1 MSDEIIR
8 KYKLLDLLELQTTS
22 VALADSTFK
31 IYWYNRSFKKD
42 IGPGK
47 LKGISLK
54 TLFSINT
61 PDSLTKLSSP
71 KSFVV
76 PLADKNKNIIIT
88 PIVLDQ
94 KKKEPESYL
103 IEMIPVFDSELKQDS
118 DKEKFKRN
126 LLFQRE
132 LQSLLVLLVKEKS
145 VDSIAEEIVFRCIE
159 ITNSDFGI
167 IVFQD
172 GEEIKNFIYNDEFN
186 LIPDREEL
194 EKSIKYNSS
203 FINKWL
209 DINKRPLLA
218 LNHHNNIGYGITQVS
233 NCESLCISPCYFD
246 NILHAKI
253 LLGKKEGTYSSLDI
267 NDIEQ
272 FSILLSFAISNIQTR
287 ELNNALESR
296 LLQAQKLE
304 TIGKLSSGMA
314 HDFNNLLSSIFGSL
328 HLLRNRVPDSE
339 NVTKLIDNIE
349 NCSVRARDL
358 TKGLL
363 SFGKPTAKRKEIVM
377 PNFLL
382 SELSKVVTQTFP
394 NSITFEEKID
404 NGLHNILGNGTE
416 IYQILLNLCVNA
428 KESIEGKGKIVL
440 GASNLFINSSNA
452 INFPLLETGKYVKF
466 SVSDTGTGIDE
477 ENLTKI
483 FDPYFSTKQKD
494 TGSGLG
500 LYVTYGII
508 KAHKGHIDVT
518 SKKGTGTTF
527 DVYLP
532 VFEPKDPKKEK
543 VTDKIIMLA
552 DDEEM
557 LSELLAEMLES
568 SGFYVIKVKSGEEA
582 LTVLT
587 EELKVDLLIID
598 YNMPVMNGLECISK
612 IRSLNFN
619 LPVILSSGS
628 LRFDDDELKRYKVN
642 RKIMKPYE
650 FDTMLETIKSLI

>member
-1 MSDEIIR
+1 MSDDLIR
-8 KYKLLDLLELQTTS
+8 KYKSKELLELQTTS
-22 VALADSTFK
+22 VALADKSFK
-31 IYWYNRSFKKD
+31 IGWFNKSFKKD
-42 IGPGK
+42 IGVGK
-47 LKGISLK
+47 IKGVSLK
-54 TLFSINT
+54 SLFNINT
-61 PDSLTKLSSP
+61 PDEKTLSRTA

-76 PLADKNKNIIIT
+76 PLPDKSKNIVIT
-88 PIVLDQ
+88 PLFA
-94 KKKEPESYL
+94 KSKKEIEAYF
-103 IEMIPVFDSELKQDS
+103 IEMLPLVDS
-118 DKEKFKRN
+118 DFKQSAEKEKLKRN
-126 LLFQRE
+126 LVFQNE
-132 LQSLLVLLVKEKS
+132 LQSILVLMVKEKS
-145 VDSIAEEIVFRCIE
+145 VESIAEEILFRCID
-159 ITNSDFGI
+159 ITSSEFGI
-167 IVFQD
+167 IVFHK
-172 GEEIKNFIYNDEFN
+172 GEEVKEFIYSDNSN
-186 LIPDREEL
+186 LIPDKSEA

-209 DINKRPLLA
+209 DLNKRPLLA
-218 LNHHNNIGYGITQVS
+218 LNHHNNIGFGLTQVL

-253 LLGKKEGTYSSLDI
+253 LVGKKTGTYSSLDI
-267 NDIEQ
+267 SDIEQ
-272 FSILLSFAISNIQTR
+272 FSILLSFAISNIETR
-287 ELNNALESR
+287 ELNAALESR
-296 LLQAQKLE
+296 LLQSQKLE

-339 NVTKLIDNIE
+339 NVIRLIDNIE

-382 SELSKVVTQTFP
+382 SEIAKVVTQTFP
-394 NSITFEEKID
+394 SNIILEEKID
-404 NGLHNILGNGTE
+404 NNLHNIIGNGTE

-428 KESIEGKGKIVL
+428 KESIEGKGKIIL
-440 GASNLFINSSNA
+440 SASNLLVDDSN
-452 INFPLLETGKYVKF
+452 IITYPLLDRGKYVKF
-466 SVSDTGTGIDE
+466 SVKDTGTGINE
-477 ENLTKI
+477 ENISKI

-508 KAHKGHIDVT
+508 KAHKGYIDV
-518 SKKGTGTTF
+518 SSAKGVGTTF

-532 VFEPKDPKKEK
+532 VFEPQRDAKPKES
-543 VTDKIIMLA
+543 DKIIMLA

-568 SGFYVIKVKSGEEA
+568 SGYYVIKVKSGEEVI
-582 LTVLT
+582 TVLT

-598 YNMPVMNGLECISK
+598 YNMPIMNGLDCVSK

-628 LRFDDDELKRYKVN
+628 MRFEDEDLKRYKVSS
-642 RKIMKPYE
+642 KIMKPYE
-650 FDTMLETIKSLI
+650 FDTMLDTIKQLI

>member
-1 MSDEIIR
+1 MSDELIR
-8 KYKLLDLLELQTTS
+8 KYKSKELLELQTTS
-22 VALADSTFK
+22 VALADKTFK
-31 IYWYNRSFKKD
+31 IFWFNKSFKKD
-42 IGPGK
+42 IGTGK
-47 LKGISLK
+47 IKGTSLK
-54 TLFSINT
+54 SLFNINS
-61 PDSLTKLSSP
+61 PDEKLISGSA
-71 KSFVV
+71 KSFVI
-76 PLADKNKNIIIT
+76 PLTDKNKNIIIT
-88 PIVLDQ
+88 PLFSQ
-94 KKKEPESYL
+94 SKKEIEAYF
-103 IEMIPVFDSELKQDS
+103 IEMLPLVDS
-118 DKEKFKRN
+118 DFQQNAEKEKLRRN
-126 LLFQRE
+126 LVFQNE
-132 LQSLLVLLVKEKS
+132 LQSILVLLVKEKS
-145 VDSIAEEIVFRCIE
+145 ADNIAEEILIRCIDV
-159 ITNSDFGI
+159 TNSDFGT
-167 IVFQD
+167 IVFHQGD
-172 GEEIKNFIYNDEFN
+172 EVKNFLYADNTN
-186 LIPDREEL
+186 LITDKSEV

-209 DINKRPLLA
+209 DLNKRPLLA
-218 LNHHNNIGYGITQVS
+218 LNHHNNIGYGLTQVF
-233 NCESLCISPCYFD
+233 NCDSLCISPCYFD

-253 LLGKKEGTYSSLDI
+253 LVGKKSGTFSSLDI
-267 NDIEQ
+267 SDIEQ
-272 FSILLSFAISNIQTR
+272 FSILLSFAISNIETR
-287 ELNNALESR
+287 DLNAALESR

-339 NVTKLIDNIE
+339 NVVRLIDNIE

-382 SELSKVVTQTFP
+382 NEIAKVVTQTFP
-394 NSITFEEKID
+394 SNITLEEKVD
-404 NGLHNILGNGTE
+404 EGLHSILGNGTE

-440 GASNLFINSSNA
+440 SASNILVDDSNVINY
-452 INFPLLETGKYVKF
+452 PLLDRGKYVKF
-466 SVSDTGTGIDE
+466 SVGDTGSGIDE
-477 ENLTKI
+477 ENLSKI

-500 LYVTYGII
+500 LYVSYGII

-518 SKKGTGTTF
+518 SRKGIGTTF
-527 DVYLP
+527 EVYLP
-532 VFEPKDPKKEK
+532 VFEAQKVIKPKD
-543 VTDKIIMLA
+543 TDKMIMLA

-568 SGFYVIKVKSGEEA
+568 SGYYVIKVKSGEEVI
-582 LTVLT
+582 TVLT

-598 YNMPVMNGLECISK
+598 YNMPVMNGLDCISK

-628 LRFDDDELKRYKVN
+628 LRFEDEDLKRYKVN
-642 RKIMKPYE
+642 SKIMKPYE
-650 FDTMLETIKSLI
+650 FDTMLDTIKKLI

>member
-1 MSDEIIR
+1 MSDELIR
-8 KYKLLDLLELQTTS
+8 KYKSKELLELQTTS
-22 VALADSTFK
+22 VALVDKTFK
-31 IYWYNRSFKKD
+31 IFWFNKSFKKD
-42 IGPGK
+42 IGTGK
-47 LKGISLK
+47 IKGASLK
-54 TLFSINT
+54 SLFNINT
-61 PDSLTKLSSP
+61 PNEKTISGSA

-88 PIVLDQ
+88 PLFSQ
-94 KKKEPESYL
+94 SKKEVEAYF
-103 IEMIPVFDSELKQDS
+103 IEMLPLVDS
-118 DKEKFKRN
+118 DYEQSAEKEKLRRN
-126 LLFQRE
+126 LVFQNE
-132 LQSLLVLLVKEKS
+132 LQSILILLVKEKS
-145 VDSIAEEIVFRCIE
+145 VDNIAEEILIRCIG
-159 ITNSDFGI
+159 ITNSDFGV
-167 IVFQD
+167 IVFHHA
-172 GEEIKNFIYNDEFN
+172 EEVKNFQYSDGSN
-186 LIPDREEL
+186 LITNKNEV

-209 DINKRPLLA
+209 DLNKRPLLA
-218 LNHHNNIGYGITQVS
+218 LNHHNNIGYGLTQVF

-253 LLGKKEGTYSSLDI
+253 LVGKKSGTFSSLDI
-267 NDIEQ
+267 SDIEQ

-287 ELNNALESR
+287 ELNAALESR
-296 LLQAQKLE
+296 LLQSQKLE

-328 HLLRNRVPDSE
+328 HLLRNRVPDTE
-339 NVTKLIDNIE
+339 NVIRLIDNIE

-382 SELSKVVTQTFP
+382 AEIAKIVTQTFP
-394 NSITFEEKID
+394 SNITLEENVD
-404 NGLHNILGNGTE
+404 SALHNIIGNGTE

-428 KESIEGKGKIVL
+428 KESIEGKGKIIL
-440 GASNLFINSSNA
+440 SASNLLVDDANIINY
-452 INFPLLETGKYVKF
+452 PLLDRGKFVKF

-477 ENLTKI
+477 ENISKI

-518 SKKGTGTTF
+518 SRKGAGTTF

-532 VFEPKDPKKEK
+532 VFEPQKSIKSNEA
-543 VTDKIIMLA
+543 DKIIMLA

-568 SGFYVIKVKSGEEA
+568 SGYYVIKVKSGEEVI
-582 LTVLT
+582 TVLT

-598 YNMPVMNGLECISK
+598 YNMPGMNGLDCISK

-628 LRFDDDELKRYKVN
+628 LRFEDEDLKRYKVSS
-642 RKIMKPYE
+642 KIMKPYE
-650 FDTMLETIKSLI
+650 FDTMLDTIKQLI

>member
-1 MSDEIIR
+1 MSDDIIR
-8 KYKLLDLLELQTTS
+8 KYKSNDLLELQTTS
-22 VALADSTFK
+22 VALVDKSFK
-31 IYWYNRSFKKD
+31 IFWFNKSFKKD
-42 IGPGK
+42 IGLGK
-47 LKGISLK
+47 IKGTSLK

-61 PDSLTKLSSP
+61 PNEDAILGSA

-88 PIVLDQ
+88 PIFS
-94 KKKEPESYL
+94 KSKKEADSYFV
-103 IEMIPVFDSELKQDS
+103 EMLPIVDSEIQPKVE
-118 DKEKFKRN
+118 KEKVRRN
-126 LLFQRE
+126 LLFQSE

-145 VDSIAEEIVFRCIE
+145 VASIAEEILVRCIE
-159 ITNSDFGI
+159 VTSSEFGLIVFHDGPEIKQFLYSDDKNIITNI
-167 IVFQD
+167 
-172 GEEIKNFIYNDEFN
+172 DEV
-186 LIPDREEL
+186 
-194 EKSIKYNSS
+194 EKSIKHNSS

-218 LNHHNNIGYGITQVS
+218 LNHHNNIGYGLTQVF

-246 NILHAKI
+246 NVLHAKI
-253 LLGKKEGTYSSLDI
+253 LIGKKTGTYSSLDI

-272 FSILLSFAISNIQTR
+272 FSILLSFAISNIQTK
-287 ELNNALESR
+287 ELNTALESR

-328 HLLRNRVPDSE
+328 HLLRNRVPETE
-339 NVTKLIDNIE
+339 NVFRLIDNIE

-382 SELSKVVTQTFP
+382 SEISKVVTQTFP
-394 NSITFEEKID
+394 STIALEEKI
-404 NGLHNILGNGTE
+404 NEGLHSILGNGTE

-428 KESIEGKGKIVL
+428 KESIEGKGKIIL
-440 GASNLFINSSNA
+440 SASNLLVDDSNA
-452 INFPLLETGKYVKF
+452 IIYPLLDRGKYVKF

-477 ENLTKI
+477 DNISKI

-518 SKKGTGTTF
+518 SKKGVGTTF
-527 DVYLP
+527 EVYLP
-532 VFEPKDPKKEK
+532 VFEPRESVKPKDS
-543 VTDKIIMLA
+543 DKIIMLA

-568 SGFYVIKVKSGEEA
+568 SGYYVIKVKSGEEA

-587 EELKVDLLIID
+587 EELKIDLLIID
-598 YNMPVMNGLECISK
+598 YNMPEMNGLECIGK

-628 LRFDDDELKRYKVN
+628 LRFDDEELNRYKVSS
-642 RKIMKPYE
+642 KIMKPYE
-650 FDTMLETIKSLI
+650 FDTMLDTIKKLI

>member
-1 MSDEIIR
+1 MSDELIR
-8 KYKLLDLLELQTTS
+8 KYKSKELLELQTAS
-22 VALADSTFK
+22 VALVDRTFK
-31 IYWYNRSFKKD
+31 IFWFNKSFKKD
-42 IGPGK
+42 IGTGK
-47 LKGISLK
+47 IKGASLK
-54 TLFSINT
+54 SLFNINT
-61 PDSLTKLSSP
+61 PDEKIISGSL

-88 PIVLDQ
+88 PLFSQ
-94 KKKEPESYL
+94 SKKEVDAYF
-103 IEMIPVFDSELKQDS
+103 IEMLPLVDS
-118 DKEKFKRN
+118 DYEQSAEKEKLRRN
-126 LLFQRE
+126 LVFQNE
-132 LQSLLVLLVKEKS
+132 LQSILVLLVKEKS
-145 VDSIAEEIVFRCIE
+145 VDNIAEEILIRCID
-159 ITNSDFGI
+159 ITNSDFGV
-167 IVFQD
+167 IVFHHA
-172 GEEIKNFIYNDEFN
+172 EEVKKILYSDDSN
-186 LIPDREEL
+186 LITNKIEV

-209 DINKRPLLA
+209 DLNKRPLLA
-218 LNHHNNIGYGITQVS
+218 LNHHNNIGYGLTQVF

-253 LLGKKEGTYSSLDI
+253 LIGKKTGTFSSLDI
-267 NDIEQ
+267 SDIEQ

-287 ELNNALESR
+287 ELNAALETR

-328 HLLRNRVPDSE
+328 HLLRNRVPDTE
-339 NVTKLIDNIE
+339 NVIRLIDNIE

-363 SFGKPTAKRKEIVM
+363 SFGRPTAKRKEIVM

-382 SELSKVVTQTFP
+382 CEIAKVVTQTFP
-394 NSITFEEKID
+394 SNITLEENID
-404 NGLHNILGNGTE
+404 SGLHNIIGNSTE

-428 KESIEGKGKIVL
+428 KESIDEKGKIIL
-440 GASNLFINSSNA
+440 SASNLLVDDDNI
-452 INFPLLETGKYVKF
+452 IKYPLLDRGKFVKF

-477 ENLTKI
+477 ENISKI

-518 SKKGTGTTF
+518 SRKGIGTTF

-532 VFEPKDPKKEK
+532 VFEPQKSLKSKES
-543 VTDKIIMLA
+543 DKIIMLA

-568 SGFYVIKVKSGEEA
+568 SGYYVIKVKSGEEVI
-582 LTVLT
+582 TVLT

-598 YNMPVMNGLECISK
+598 YNMPGMNGLDCISK

-628 LRFDDDELKRYKVN
+628 LRFEDDDLKRYKVSS
-642 RKIMKPYE
+642 KLMKPYE
-650 FDTMLETIKSLI
+650 FDTMLDTIKQLI

>member
-1 MSDEIIR
+1 MSDELIR
-8 KYKLLDLLELQTTS
+8 KYPSKELLELQATS
-22 VALADSTFK
+22 VALAYKSFK
-31 IYWYNRSFKKD
+31 IFWFNKSFKKD
-42 IGPGK
+42 IGTGK
-47 LKGISLK
+47 IKGASLK
-54 TLFSINT
+54 SLFNINS
-61 PDSLTKLSSP
+61 PDKKIISGSA

-76 PLADKNKNIIIT
+76 PLADKNKNIVIT
-88 PIVLDQ
+88 PLFSQ
-94 KKKEPESYL
+94 TKKE
-103 IEMIPVFDSELKQDS
+103 IEAYFIELLPLVDADFQQSADN
-118 DKEKFKRN
+118 EKFRRN
-126 LLFQRE
+126 LLFQNE
-132 LQSLLVLLVKEKS
+132 LQSILVLLVKEKS
-145 VDSIAEEIVFRCIE
+145 VDTIAEEILLRCVDV
-159 ITNSDFGI
+159 TSSDFGL
-167 IVFQD
+167 IVFHNGED
-172 GEEIKNFIYNDEFN
+172 VKSFLYADETNMVGDKEEI
-186 LIPDREEL
+186 

-218 LNHHNNIGYGITQVS
+218 LNHHNNIGYGLTQVF

-246 NILHAKI
+246 NVLHAKI
-253 LLGKKEGTYSSLDI
+253 LIGKKLGTYSSLDI
-267 NDIEQ
+267 SDVEQ

-287 ELNNALESR
+287 ELNTALESR

-339 NVTKLIDNIE
+339 NVIRLIDNIE

-363 SFGKPTAKRKEIVM
+363 SFGKPTAKRKEVVM

-382 SELSKVVTQTFP
+382 SEISKVVTQTFP
-394 NSITFEEKID
+394 SSIVLEEKVD
-404 NGLHNILGNGTE
+404 AGLHNILGNGTE

-428 KESIEGKGKIVL
+428 KESIEGNGKITL
-440 GASNLFINSSNA
+440 CASNLLVDGSN
-452 INFPLLETGKYVKF
+452 IISYPLLDRGKYVKF
-466 SVSDTGTGIDE
+466 SVSDTGSGIDE
-477 ENLTKI
+477 ENISKI

-500 LYVTYGII
+500 LYVSYGII

-518 SKKGTGTTF
+518 SRKGAGTKF

-532 VFEPKDPKKEK
+532 VFELHESSKQKES
-543 VTDKIIMLA
+543 DKIIMLA

-568 SGFYVIKVKSGEEA
+568 SGYYVIKVKSGEEVIK
-582 LTVLT
+582 VLT

-598 YNMPVMNGLECISK
+598 YNMPVMNGLDCISK
-612 IRSLNFN
+612 IRNLNFN

-628 LRFDDDELKRYKVN
+628 LRFDDEDLTRYKVSS
-642 RKIMKPYE
+642 KIMKPYE
-650 FDTMLETIKSLI
+650 FDTMLETIKQLI